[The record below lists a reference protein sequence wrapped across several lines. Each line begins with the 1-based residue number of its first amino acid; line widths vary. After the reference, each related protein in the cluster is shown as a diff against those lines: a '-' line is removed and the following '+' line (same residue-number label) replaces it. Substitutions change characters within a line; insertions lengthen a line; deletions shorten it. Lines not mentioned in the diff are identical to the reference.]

1 MNTSQLWA
9 STAVVL
15 VLSAC
20 ASLPVTDTELSNAV
34 DVNGQWQVMADQAG
48 PVRDGWLD
56 ELQMTALSEFV
67 AEVLER
73 NPNYNEVALRMQA
86 AGYNADASA
95 GRRLPSLSGNVRG
108 TRTGVETPVPN
119 TSNSFSLGLDASWE
133 IDVWGRL
140 SANAANARSNY
151 EVARYDF
158 YGARLSL
165 AAQVTQAWF
174 DIIEAKQQYELS
186 ASTVINYERATQIIR
201 NRFERGLS
209 SGLDL
214 RLSITSLEAAKA
226 TEAQREALYRQAI
239 RKLELFAGRYPA
251 AQIEISGEIPD
262 DLVEIPV
269 GVPLDIIERRPDL
282 QSAKARLFASGYR
295 AQAAEKALLPSI
307 SITSRGN
314 NTSEEFGELLK
325 FDNVFWNL
333 VGSVTQPIFQGGQLR
348 YSAKAE
354 QLNFEAQKQN
364 YAQTLLRAFK
374 EVEDALDNDRALAAR
389 VKHTE
394 LAAQNA
400 VAAERVALE
409 QYSQGLIRIATL
421 LQSQR
426 TSLNQQS
433 QLLSVKKQRINNRI
447 SLYLALGGDFS
458 RDNSSVVQENITI
471 NTGDDQTGENLE
483 SESGE
488 ITL

>member
-9 STAVVL
+9 STAMVL

-34 DVNGQWQVMADQAG
+34 DVNSQWQAMADQAG
-48 PVRDGWLD
+48 PVLDGWLD
-56 ELQMTALSEFV
+56 ELQMTALSDFV
-67 AEVLER
+67 AEVLEH

-108 TRTGVETPVPN
+108 TRTGVETPVQN

-140 SANAANARSNY
+140 SANTANARSNY
-151 EVARYDF
+151 EVAQYDF

-226 TEAQREALYRQAI
+226 TEAQREALYHQAI

-325 FDNVFWNL
+325 FDNVFWND
-333 VGSVTQPIFQGGQLR
+333 T
-348 YSAKAE
+348 AW
-354 QLNFEAQKQN
+354 
-364 YAQTLLRAFK
+364 
-374 EVEDALDNDRALAAR
+374 
-389 VKHTE
+389 
-394 LAAQNA
+394 
-400 VAAERVALE
+400 
-409 QYSQGLIRIATL
+409 
-421 LQSQR
+421 
-426 TSLNQQS
+426 
-433 QLLSVKKQRINNRI
+433 
-447 SLYLALGGDFS
+447 FS
-458 RDNSSVVQENITI
+458 DIGVWF
-471 NTGDDQTGENLE
+471 L
-483 SESGE
+483 
-488 ITL
+488 